1 MLKTFNE
8 VFWIID
14 FTDNTNIE
22 IPEEIQEKLNQRNS
36 AKKDKDFALADRI
49 RDEIDDLWYK
59 IVDDRSGSRVER
71 K

>member
-1 MLKTFNE
+1 MFKTFDE

-14 FTDNTNIE
+14 FTDNTEIE
-22 IPEEIQEKLNQRNS
+22 IPENVLEKLYQRNE
-36 AKKDKDFALADRI
+36 AKKDKDFTKADKI
-49 RDEIDDLWYK
+49 RDEIDALWYK

>member
-22 IPEEIQEKLNQRNS
+22 IPEDIQEKLKLRNG
-36 AKKDKDFALADRI
+36 AKKDKDFTLADRI
-49 RDEIDDLWYK
+49 RNEIDDLWYK
-59 IVDDRSGSRVER
+59 IVDDRNGSRVER

>member
-1 MLKTFNE
+1 MFKTFDE

-14 FTDNTNIE
+14 FTDNTEIE
-22 IPEEIQEKLNQRNS
+22 IPENVSEKLKLRNE
-36 AKKDKDFALADRI
+36 AKKNKDFALADKI
-49 RDEIDDLWYK
+49 RDEIDALWYK